1 MSFKKSFHPYAMTTI
16 FFWSLA
22 YVNTRLAL
30 KYFSPFAI
38 GFLRYAVAALAMLI
52 VVLVQKIKPPKAKD
66 MIWFALSG
74 ATGFFTFATMLNL
87 GSRTVNSSTS
97 SVIVATTPIM
107 TAILARIFYK
117 EKLTKMQYCAIA
129 VSFIGVLVLT
139 VLSGGLSVNK
149 GILYLII
156 AAFAL
161 SLYNIFQ
168 KRLTRTYSSLCSTA
182 YSIFWGAL
190 FMCVFMPNALNELP
204 GMPFN
209 QIWNILILG
218 VLSSAVAYCT
228 WSKAFSLAEHT
239 SSVSNYMFVT
249 PFVTS
254 LIAFIVAGESVT
266 AATIVGGAFIVAGLI
281 IFNFGNKI
289 IK

>member
-117 EKLTKMQYCAIA
+117 EKGK
-129 VSFIGVLVLT
+129 FE
-139 VLSGGLSVNK
+139 
-149 GILYLII
+149 
-156 AAFAL
+156 F
-161 SLYNIFQ
+161 
-168 KRLTRTYSSLCSTA
+168 
-182 YSIFWGAL
+182 
-190 FMCVFMPNALNELP
+190 LNP
-204 GMPFN
+204 
-209 QIWNILILG
+209 
-218 VLSSAVAYCT
+218 
-228 WSKAFSLAEHT
+228 
-239 SSVSNYMFVT
+239 
-249 PFVTS
+249 
-254 LIAFIVAGESVT
+254 AGEEYKWALGDIDDNSALVYLYEPILT
-266 AATIVGGAFIVAGLI
+266 LEIYQQIVLYCKKISPELDFISFSPECFVEPNEECNRIMNWIAEVDVWYGI
-281 IFNFGNKI
+281 C
-289 IK
+289 

>member
-139 VLSGGLSVNK
+139 VLSGGFSVNK
-149 GILYLII
+149 GILYLMI

-168 KRLTRTYSSLCSTA
+168 KRLHKNIFFALLNCIQYFLG
-182 YSIFWGAL
+182 SIVHV
-190 FMCVFMPNALNELP
+190 CV
-204 GMPFN
+204 
-209 QIWNILILG
+209 
-218 VLSSAVAYCT
+218 Y
-228 WSKAFSLAEHT
+228 AEC
-239 SSVSNYMFVT
+239 
-249 PFVTS
+249 
-254 LIAFIVAGESVT
+254 L
-266 AATIVGGAFIVAGLI
+266 
-281 IFNFGNKI
+281 K
-289 IK
+289 